1 MRVLTLAAFALAVLF
16 SAGASAQEQRGMS
29 SDREVRKA
37 ACQRDARLIYRTG
50 NRTPD
55 DLRTKM
61 MAARKEHVQK
71 CMAQAG

>member
-1 MRVLTLAAFALAVLF
+1 MRALTLAALALAVTF

-55 DLRTKM
+55 DLRAKM